1 MRIESRNTREYN
13 MLTLGEFL
21 LLWKDVEIDFVFILS
36 DHNNISTK
44 NKLGKEFGSACQG
57 RGKYRDGENFIVEE

>member
-1 MRIESRNTREYN
+1 MRIESRNTREYY
-13 MLTLGEFL
+13 MLIFGDFL
-21 LLWKDVEIDFVFILS
+21 FLWKNVEIDFVFNLS

-57 RGKYRDGENFIVEE
+57 RGKYCDG